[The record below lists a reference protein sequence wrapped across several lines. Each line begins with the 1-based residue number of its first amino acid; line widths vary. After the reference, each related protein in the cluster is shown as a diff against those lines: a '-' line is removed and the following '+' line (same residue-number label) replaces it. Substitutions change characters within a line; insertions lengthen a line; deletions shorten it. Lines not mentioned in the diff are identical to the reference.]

1 MAYET
6 RLGSLASYEK
16 GGVEVIDDDP
26 KNYAFS
32 NIFEVASLAKPFEQ
46 IAVGKNFEYVL
57 EAVRVEG
64 TSGECAETG
73 NINAFGEAQPHQQ
86 KLVGHVLARERVVN
100 GKAMAVGL
108 DAHEPRL
115 RPLFRRGRMPVARDI
130 EPAVGARSDAGVF
143 LGAPVDEVMLA
154 LSTQAR
160 VIGNLVSRQTMR
172 GADLLRHIVERARH
186 RFIRRLELAGRMQAE
201 ERRAFFDGELIEREM
216 FGGFRDRAF

>member
-64 TSGECAETG
+64 TSGWRA
-73 NINAFGEAQPHQQ
+73 AAHDQSALVLDGEVEFTFMTLRDGQALPESGSAGVPDEAAQA
-86 KLVGHVLARERVVN
+86 LMGRV
-100 GKAMAVGL
+100 AA
-108 DAHEPRL
+108 
-115 RPLFRRGRMPVARDI
+115 RRGHLTLLPAGRAYRYSSQG
-130 EPAVGARSDAGVF
+130 PAVLLIQTVEGPD
-143 LGAPVDEVMLA
+143 
-154 LSTQAR
+154 TQFRWAE
-160 VIGNLVSRQTMR
+160 ICQT
-172 GADLLRHIVERARH
+172 A
-186 RFIRRLELAGRMQAE
+186 
-201 ERRAFFDGELIEREM
+201 
-216 FGGFRDRAF
+216 